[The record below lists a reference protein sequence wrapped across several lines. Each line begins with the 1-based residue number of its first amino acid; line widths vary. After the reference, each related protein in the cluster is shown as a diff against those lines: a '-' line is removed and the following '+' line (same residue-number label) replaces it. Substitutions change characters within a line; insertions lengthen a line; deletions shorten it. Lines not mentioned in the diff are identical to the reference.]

1 MQICWS
7 FEFSQTYMKIYD
19 KLFKIVY
26 KIVNFSIVIFYIL
39 YCHLLYCTENLDL
52 HFEVFKNFFQVG
64 GW

>member
-26 KIVNFSIVIFYIL
+26 KIVNFYIVIFYIL

-64 GW
+64 G